1 MRIRN
6 SVAFITGAN
15 RGLGRAYA
23 QALLDAGAAKVYA
36 AARDTSTVSLAGAT
50 AIRLDVTD
58 PASVAAAAAIAGDA
72 QIVINNAGITQR
84 ELLLGEH
91 GEAVLRRVM
100 ETNLYG
106 ILTVSRGF
114 APVLKANGGGAL
126 VNMLSALS
134 WFSNCNSGPYSVTKA
149 AAWALTNGLR
159 NELRDQGTLVMAVHA
174 GYIDTD
180 MTAKIEAPKA
190 RPEDIAAR
198 VIEGLLA
205 GSEEVLADDASK
217 LAKLG
222 FGATP
227 SLYLNGLAGERM
239 GLDGALRAA

>member
-6 SVAFITGAN
+6 SVAFVTGAN

-36 AARDTSTVSLAGAT
+36 AARDPNRVSQTGVM

-58 PASVAAAAAIAGDA
+58 PASVAAAASIAGDA
-72 QIVINNAGITQR
+72 QIVINNAGIAER
-84 ELLLGEH
+84 KPLLGED

-106 ILTVSRGF
+106 ILNVSRGF

-134 WFSNCNSGPYSVTKA
+134 WFSNRNSGAYSVTKA

-174 GYIDTD
+174 GYVDTD

-217 LAKLG
+217 HAKLG

-227 SLYLNGLAGERM
+227 SLYLNGLAGEQM
-239 GLDGALRAA
+239 GLEGALRAA

>member
-6 SVAFITGAN
+6 SVAFVTGAN

-36 AARDTSTVSLAGAT
+36 AARDPNRVSQTGVT

-58 PASVAAAAAIAGDA
+58 PASVAAAASIAGDA
-72 QIVINNAGITQR
+72 EIVINNAGITQR
-84 ELLLGEH
+84 EPLLGEH

-106 ILTVSRGF
+106 ILAVSRSF

-134 WFSNCNSGPYSVTKA
+134 WFSNRNSGPYSVTKA

-205 GSEEVLADDASK
+205 GSEEVLADDTSK
-217 LAKLG
+217 DVKLG

-227 SLYLNGLAGERM
+227 SLYLDGLAGEQM
-239 GLDGALRAA
+239 GLDGALKAA

>member
-1 MRIRN
+1 MKIRN
-6 SVAFITGAN
+6 SVAFVTGAN

-23 QALLDAGAAKVYA
+23 QALLDAGACKVYA
-36 AARDTSTVSLAGAT
+36 AARDPNTVSQTGVT

-58 PASVAAAAAIAGDA
+58 PASVAAAASIAGDT
-72 QIVINNAGITQR
+72 QIVINNAGIAER
-84 ELLLGEH
+84 KPLLGE
-91 GEAVLRRVM
+91 GGQAVLRRVM

-106 ILTVSRGF
+106 ILTVSRSF
-114 APVLKANGGGAL
+114 APALKANGGGAL

-134 WFSNCNSGPYSVTKA
+134 WFSNRNSGPYSVTKA
-149 AAWALTNGLR
+149 AAWSLTNGLR

-217 LAKLG
+217 HAKLG

-227 SLYLNGLAGERM
+227 SLYLNGLAGEQL

>member
-1 MRIRN
+1 M
-6 SVAFITGAN
+6 VTGAN

-36 AARDTSTVSLAGAT
+36 AARDTSTVTQTGAT
-50 AIRLDVTD
+50 AIQLDVTD
-58 PASVAAAAAIAGDA
+58 PASVAAAVAIARDA
-72 QIVINNAGITQR
+72 QIVINNAGIVHR
-84 ELLLGEH
+84 KLLLGED
-91 GEAVLRRVM
+91 GEAALRRVM

-106 ILTVSRGF
+106 ILAVSRAF

-134 WFSNCNSGPYSVTKA
+134 WFSNLNSGPYSVTKA

-159 NELRDQGTLVMAVHA
+159 NELRDQGTLVLAVHA

-198 VIEGLLA
+198 VVEGLLA
-205 GSEEVLADDASK
+205 GNEEVLADDTSK
-217 LAKLG
+217 RAKLG

-227 SLYLNGLAGERM
+227 SLYLNGLAGEQM
-239 GLDGALRAA
+239 GLDAALKAA